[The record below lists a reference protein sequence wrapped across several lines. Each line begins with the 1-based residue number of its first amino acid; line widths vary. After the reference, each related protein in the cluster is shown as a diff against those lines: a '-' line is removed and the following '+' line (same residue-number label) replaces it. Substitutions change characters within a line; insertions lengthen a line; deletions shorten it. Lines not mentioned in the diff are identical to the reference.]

1 MDEKIYQNID
11 TPTTNPLEPVDND
24 LPQSTTTRKIPPKF
38 IPLIVLT
45 VIILILSLAALIVN
59 SKRKSDNH
67 HLAPTPTIEI
77 PISSETL
84 NDSLIPTIFQADFK
98 EIDASLNYS
107 PNLPPPEID
116 TSVGL

>member
-11 TPTTNPLEPVDND
+11 TPKINPLEPIDNN
-24 LPQSTTTRKIPPKF
+24 LPPSSTIKISPKF
-38 IPLIVLT
+38 IPLIALGI
-45 VIILILSLAALIVN
+45 IILILSVAALIVT

-67 HLAPTPTIEI
+67 YPAPTPTIEI
-77 PISSETL
+77 PISSETP

>member
-11 TPTTNPLEPVDND
+11 TPKINPLEPIDND
-24 LPQSTTTRKIPPKF
+24 LPQSSTAIKIPPKF
-38 IPLIVLT
+38 IPLIALGI
-45 VIILILSLAALIVN
+45 IILILSVAALIVT

-67 HLAPTPTIEI
+67 YPAPTPTIEI
-77 PISSETL
+77 PTSSETP
-84 NDSLIPTIFQADFK
+84 NDSLIPTIFQVDFK

-107 PNLPPPEID
+107 PNLPPPEIN